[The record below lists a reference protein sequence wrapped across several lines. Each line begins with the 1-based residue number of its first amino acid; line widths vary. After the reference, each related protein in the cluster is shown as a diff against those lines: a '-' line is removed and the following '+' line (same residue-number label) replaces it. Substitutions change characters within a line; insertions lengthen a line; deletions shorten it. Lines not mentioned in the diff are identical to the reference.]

1 MKTLVV
7 EDELTS
13 RILLQNI
20 LSRYGTCHVAVNG
33 EEAVEAFRM
42 ARVEAAPYDLIC
54 MDIRMPGM
62 DGVEAVRQVRAIET
76 KDGVLSSHG
85 TKIIMQT
92 ADTDMKDIVQS
103 FKALCDGYLIK
114 PVSAASLIDELRKM
128 TLIA

>member
-1 MKTLVV
+1 VKTLVV

-20 LSRYGTCHVAVNG
+20 LSRYGKCHVAVNG

-42 ARVEAAPYDLIC
+42 ARVDAEPYDLIC

-62 DGVEAVRQVRAIET
+62 DGVEAVRQIRAMET

-92 ADTDMKDIVQS
+92 AIHDMKDIVQS
-103 FKALCDGYLIK
+103 YQALCDAYLLK
-114 PVSAASLIDELRKM
+114 PVSAASLIGELRTM
-128 TLIA
+128 NLIA